1 VAAVNARHALALD
14 RLLLVVAN
22 EPWQKVGSR
31 ALTPAADRLALTAAA
46 VADVPGL
53 EASSI
58 EIDRGGR
65 SYTADTVADLAA
77 AYAGA
82 ELFCVVGADVA
93 GQLNTWERVEEVRM
107 AAILVVV
114 NRPGAAR
121 PTGLSGWR
129 VEHVEVPALDIS
141 SSDLR
146 ARVADGRPLDFLIP
160 DASIRCIR
168 QRGLYADRR

>member
-1 VAAVNARHALALD
+1 M
-14 RLLLVVAN
+14 
-22 EPWQKVGSR
+22 
-31 ALTPAADRLALTAAA
+31 
-46 VADVPGL
+46 PGL
-53 EASSI
+53 EASSV

-77 AYAGA
+77 THPGA

-93 GQLNTWERVEEVRM
+93 GQLRTWERVEEVR
-107 AAILVVV
+107 AATTLVVV

-129 VEHVEVPALDIS
+129 VEQVEVPALDIS

-146 ARVADGRPLDFLIP
+146 ARATDGRPLAFLIP

-168 QRGLYADRR
+168 ERGLYADPR